1 MSAPADLTVEPIDV
15 DRATA
20 MMTRRQWGGSLVAA
34 MAMLAGGCATMSP
47 SDERRLGQ
55 MAAQEVEQTVG
66 LVRDPR
72 LVGYVRQV
80 GGRLAHVAQR
90 PDVTWRFNVVD
101 DPQANAFALPAG
113 WVYVTRGLLVL
124 LNSEDELAGVVGH
137 EMAHV
142 LERHAARR
150 VSAAT
155 PFAV

>member
-1 MSAPADLTVEPIDV
+1 RPRDPLSAPADLTVEPIDV

-101 DPQANAFALPAG
+101 DPQANA
-113 WVYVTRGLLVL
+113 
-124 LNSEDELAGVVGH
+124 
-137 EMAHV
+137 
-142 LERHAARR
+142 
-150 VSAAT
+150 
-155 PFAV
+155 